1 MAKPSVA
8 QHDTVDLNKEYTFF
22 SWAVQGAVD
31 PIPVERAE
39 GVYFWDTSGKRYLDF
54 NSQLMDV
61 NIGHGNRKVIQAI
74 KDQAEKLPYVYPGI
88 ATDPRGRLGEKL
100 AQITPKALK
109 KTFFSVSGTEANESA
124 IKIARLYTGRQKILG
139 RFRSFHGQGFG
150 AQEAGGDPRRI
161 PNEPGVGWVVH
172 VHDPYRYRCLFCR
185 DLDACNLMCA
195 RHIEQVVQFEGPET
209 IAAIILEG
217 YSGSSGIIAPPDP
230 EYWTIVRRIC
240 DRYGILLIVDE
251 VMSGFGRTGK
261 WFGIDHYPDARPDIL
276 TMAKGLTSGYVPLG
290 ATIVTGEIG
299 KYFDTRPFALGGTY
313 SSHTLA
319 CAAALACIEVY
330 EEEGLIDNA
339 ARMGEV
345 LGRGLHALQAA
356 HPSVGDVRGIGLFWV
371 MELVKNRETRA
382 PMSEFNQ
389 PLTPPM
395 KDIDAFLRSK
405 GLFAFIRWN
414 MIFAVPPLIINAQQ
428 LQDGLSILDEALAIS
443 DRAMG

>member
-1 MAKPSVA
+1 MAKPPVT
-8 QHDTVDLNKEYTFF
+8 QQDTVGLNKEYTFF
-22 SWAVQGAVD
+22 AWAVQGAVD
-31 PIPVERAE
+31 PILVERAE
-39 GVYFWDTSGKRYLDF
+39 GVYFWDASGKRYLDF

-61 NIGHGNRKVIQAI
+61 NIGHGNRRVIQAI

-100 AQITPKALK
+100 AQITPGKLK
-109 KTFFSVSGTEANESA
+109 KTFFSVSGTEANENA
-124 IKIARLYTGRQKILG
+124 MKIARLVTGRQKILG

-150 AQEAGGDPRRI
+150 AQEVGGDPRRI

-195 RHIEQVVQFEGPET
+195 HHIEQVVQLEGPET
-209 IAAIILEG
+209 IAAITLEG

-230 EYWTIVRRIC
+230 EYWTIVRQIC
-240 DRYGILLIVDE
+240 DKYGILLIVDE

-276 TMAKGLTSGYVPLG
+276 TMAKGLTSGYVPLA
-290 ATIVTGEIG
+290 ATTVTEGIG
-299 KYFDTRPFALGGTY
+299 QYFDTRPFVLGGTY
-313 SSHTLA
+313 SAHTLA
-319 CAAALACIEVY
+319 CAAALACIDVY
-330 EEEGLIDNA
+330 ETEGLIDNA
-339 ARMGEV
+339 ARMGEI
-345 LGRGLHALQAA
+345 LGRGLRELQAA
-356 HPSVGDVRGIGLFWV
+356 HPSVGDVRGIGLFWAL
-371 MELVKNRETRA
+371 ELVKNRETRV

-389 PLTPPM
+389 PLAPPM
-395 KDIDAFLRSK
+395 KQIDAFLRSK

-428 LQDGLSILDEALAIS
+428 LQEALSLFDEALVIA
-443 DRAMG
+443 DRAMD